1 MNGRLV
7 RCDDRAALDTALAP
21 VRAAGAPL
29 AFVPTMGA
37 LHHGHR
43 ALVERAATC
52 AGTVVVSIFVN
63 PTQFDAPDDLAA
75 YPRTL
80 DADLAV
86 LADVAQERGVTIVAF
101 VPTVAAVYPDGPAAT
116 LHVPDVTEHLC
127 GASRPGHFDG
137 VATVVDALLGAVRP
151 TSLVM
156 GRKDHQQLVVVARL
170 LALRGHPVSLD
181 AAPTVRDDDAVAVSS
196 RNTLLDPAG
205 RALARRI
212 PVALGRAVDRVRAA
226 RAAGTTVEA
235 DAIVASAAAGLAAD
249 GLTLDY
255 LELVDPERIVPLT
268 GELPADVDALLA
280 VAVHVRTGVDGA
292 AGTVRLIDNVRLGDV
307 DDEERLRDALAAVPG
322 DAPASAPAPAPRPG
336 AGQG

>member
-1 MNGRLV
+1 MSGRLV
-7 RCDDRAALDTALAP
+7 RCDDRAALDATLAP
-21 VRAAGAPL
+21 VRGADEPI

-43 ALVERAATC
+43 ALVERAATR

-63 PTQFDAPDDLAA
+63 PTQFDRADDLAA

-80 DADLAV
+80 EADLAV
-86 LADVAQERGVTIVAF
+86 LADVAQDRGVTVVAF
-101 VPTVAAVYPDGPAAT
+101 VPTVDAVYPDGPAAT

-137 VATVVDALLGAVRP
+137 VATVVDALLAAVRP
-151 TSLVM
+151 TLLVM

-170 LALRGHPVSLD
+170 VEMRGHRVLLD
-181 AAPTVRDDDAVAVSS
+181 AAPTVRDVDAVAVSS

-205 RALARRI
+205 RALARHI

-235 DAIVASAAAGLAAD
+235 DAIVATAARALAAD
-249 GLTLDY
+249 GLVLDY

-268 GELPADVDALLA
+268 GELRADVDALLA
-280 VAVHVRTGVDGA
+280 VAVHVRTGAEGS
-292 AGTVRLIDNVRLGDV
+292 AGTVRLIDNVRLGDA
-307 DDEERLRDALAAVPG
+307 DDEQRLRDALAA
-322 DAPASAPAPAPRPG
+322 APRPG
-336 AGQG
+336 AAQG